1 MPSMANMSA
10 SIDLNRLDMIEGDL
24 PRKALFLVQE
34 WAGEHREALQ
44 KMWDTQEFI
53 HFPLSFK

>member
-1 MPSMANMSA
+1 
-10 SIDLNRLDMIEGDL
+10 MIEGDL

-44 KMWDTQEFI
+44 KCGI
-53 HFPLSFK
+53 LRSLSSFPLSFK